1 MWNKETL
8 IRRVIRC
15 ENEERA
21 NDICGRLEDFNAEV
35 EYISDPG
42 PYRTHWMVRF
52 KANNH
57 DMKIIVKL
65 LKLENCSCGRNKSI
79 SRMYWKES

>member
-1 MWNKETL
+1 MWNKDTL
-8 IRRVIRC
+8 IRRVVRC

-21 NDICGRLEDFNAEV
+21 NNIGEKLEDFGSEI
-35 EYISDPG
+35 EYDSDNS
-42 PYRTHWMVRF
+42 HWLVRF

-65 LKLENCSCGRNKSI
+65 LKLENCSCGTRKGI

>member
-1 MWNKETL
+1 MWNKEIL
-8 IRRVIRC
+8 IRRIVVC
-15 ENEERA
+15 KSEERA
-21 NDICGRLEDFNAEV
+21 NDISARLEDFNAEI
-35 EYISDPG
+35 EYVSDPG
-42 PYRTHWMVRF
+42 PYSTHWHVRF

-65 LKLENCSCGRNKSI
+65 LKLENNSVGTRKGI